1 MKNAVFVAFL
11 LWSFVI
17 FGQAEAEPQGTVE
30 VEYTG
35 EVLDRATGEPIPY
48 VNIGIMEARIGTVSN
63 AKGVFSLI
71 VENPSKYEDKNLLI
85 SCLGYE
91 PKEIPVNALAKVF
104 DGFPRI
110 LLEPK
115 VYELDEITVSNLD
128 GDFIN
133 QRLGYRNSGEQI
145 FGYWIGD
152 TGLGAELATRII
164 ARKGKRKIKTLEFE
178 VWHITADSVQVRV
191 NIYASNNKK
200 GGIPGENLNT
210 SKKNILYT
218 ITKDTKIGRVDLS
231 DYNIFVENDFFVSL
245 ELLGMF
251 GGDEIELIL
260 AGTLSR
266 PGSFRKY
273 VSMDRWQRLSYSMAY
288 RVQTEYWAE
297 GRALRRAERKVARLE
312 KTNRYVSGFV
322 LDMGRPLSNV
332 KVSNTQ
338 SKEVTVTD
346 ENGKY
351 RILAKTDDVLHY
363 TRAGFTERYK
373 RVEEKP
379 TVNVSLVREAR

>member
-17 FGQAEAEPQGTVE
+17 VGQTEAEPQETIE

-164 ARKGKRKIKTLEFE
+164 ARKGKRKLKTLEFE

-210 SKKNILYT
+210 SQKNILYT